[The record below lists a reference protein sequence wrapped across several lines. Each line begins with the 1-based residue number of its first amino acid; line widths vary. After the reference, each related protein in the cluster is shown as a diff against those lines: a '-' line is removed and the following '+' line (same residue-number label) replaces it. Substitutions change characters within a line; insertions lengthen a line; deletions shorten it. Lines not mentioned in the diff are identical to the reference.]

1 MNNKVPVF
9 GQRRAGVYLLS
20 EIYNPDDVTSSVQTI
35 NKVVPA
41 IGSLIVDDTVGNHNT
56 LYVVYSVDAITH
68 RSTLVPAGLLDTT
81 DDSNLN
87 SSYGN
92 NNYKLFF
99 GEKLSDPVY
108 YVTEDTEWK
117 PHKDYY
123 VKVIDSEN
131 PTLFTYE
138 PFMGNAFE
146 SEVTYYEAIYV
157 YEAVVDSR
165 LSIYNN
171 DAETFTVFKSVAI
184 GSTDGNNDVI
194 SWFYKLTPEERQAID
209 PAMEDSYLHN
219 SKVPLLS
226 YTDTTITN
234 SGAISSRSAKSTRYF
249 YTPFE
254 LKQGEK
260 YLLIVNDNNGRP
272 VAQVLL
278 EGQPMLEI
286 QKLNGR
292 YRMITSFDIWT
303 ADDDAHPGERG
314 IYIPRNRSI
323 EALQFY
329 FNITYDDGTTD
340 QLPGIDNIRLFA
352 YGLEDIDIHAA
363 IGTEYEILFKY
374 FVPSVEQINL
384 VNDSSNPR
392 NYSIGPT
399 KRYIY
404 KKVKAKIVGSST
416 EDLTPPVFD
425 HWALT
430 TKGRTYS
437 ATSQLPWTNEAV
449 TVQAVFVDD
458 IGVDKV
464 LHRINDETTYAEG
477 DTVTVTENNTRVYFI
492 ATDISGKQSDV
503 ASCLIDK
510 IDTEAPTAPT
520 VTITPDV
527 VKTSI
532 TPVRMHLT
540 TAVDA
545 AKNQYSTDG
554 TTWVDMNGLELG
566 ASANGTYY
574 FRSLDAA
581 GNASERTTYNV
592 TNIDTILPVVVP
604 EHNTVN
610 NVATVTATISNIGD
624 NKEKGPASAYP
635 NARIE
640 YAIKYNGETEYSA
653 WAIYN
658 GAFTVDR
665 SCMIKFCA
673 YDGIYDGTGNNNGNR
688 STDIEHTVIISGIVP
703 EPTISVSTTEYTSG
717 NVIVSVAYDNN
728 VTRKYYIGDEPVVDP
743 SAIDDS
749 LWSTALSN
757 PMDRTISQ
765 NCVIYAKAIMGSY
778 ASYATRVINN
788 IDKASPTI
796 TNIQTSPAQE
806 TYTSGSVIVTAVF
819 NDTGVSQ
826 LRDKLYRKGS
836 SGNWLAYPDDGVE
849 VTDNTTVY
857 FKAIDNAGNESE
869 VASQIVANIDKTA
882 PVVTATPAP
891 TQWVQSFDLWLSATD
906 NLSGVKR
913 IEYQINGTSADGWQ
927 IAPDGAINITE
938 NCTVYYR
945 AIDGVDNVSTP
956 GSVVITRIDTI
967 APVISDITFSNTM
980 DGTHEVPTNQPITI
994 TARISDN
1001 LSGVKK
1007 VYYRVVNHKETSGQT
1022 VLVPCTELTLTSVA
1036 SGTYSVTFTVEM
1048 NGCVEFKAID
1058 NADNSTPD
1066 NNIDTHGEFI
1076 YYHDITMYD
1085 THTPAAPSVT
1095 GNPPNST
1102 QTTSAVTLTATYD
1115 SSENIVVKQY
1125 AYSSTSI
1132 SSGYDWQTYTGDTV
1146 SAPSNGYYY
1155 FRGQNEAG
1163 SWSNIGSY
1171 QVTNII
1177 TAVNAPTVTRTPEP
1191 SDVPSG
1197 TNGYTTSVIIEVTD
1211 FNGADSVDYC
1221 YKVGS
1226 GSYSG
1231 WTTYTGPI
1239 EVNTENRTY
1248 KFRGQIGTLYSNEVA
1263 VPVNYIDVTAPTIG
1277 TITHD
1282 PPNGTTTHNR
1292 VTVYVPVTDSKSGVE
1307 CVAYSTKSN
1316 PVSTRD
1322 EDWTRVT
1329 NIDQSTGSYTFTIS
1343 TNGTVY
1349 IRAMDKCGNKTDTV
1363 STTGYS
1369 HVINNIISD
1378 ALISPTIEY
1387 SPTEPTYGNVTVTI
1401 TYDELATV
1409 NQYNIDNGP
1418 DGPWQNYGGSFP
1430 VSYNCHIYARSNDG
1444 SIDGWVYSDE
1454 EIDNI
1459 ISDNLII
1466 ALSGYDNTTQ
1476 GLNETSITAAAMS
1489 GSTVES
1495 GLAIYY
1501 AKSADSTDP
1510 ATDSSLEWTLY
1521 TGPVSV
1527 VENKYFYFKTTKYN
1541 NTVYN
1546 SVAFNNIK
1554 TFDSGVEE
1562 DTDPED

>member
-87 SSYGN
+87 FSYGN

-99 GEKLSDPVY
+99 SEKLSDPVY

-123 VKVIDSEN
+123 IKVIDAEN
-131 PTLFTYE
+131 PALFVYE

-146 SEVTYYEAIYV
+146 SGVTYYEAIYV

-194 SWFYKLTPEERQAID
+194 SWFYKLTPEERHAID

-260 YLLIVNDNNGRP
+260 YLLIVNDNHGRP
-272 VAQVLL
+272 TAQVLL

-286 QKLNGR
+286 QRLNGK

-425 HWALT
+425 HWELT
-430 TKGRTYS
+430 TKGRTYTT
-437 ATSQLPWTNEAV
+437 TSQLPWTNEAV
-449 TVQAVFVDD
+449 VVRAIFTDD
-458 IGVDKV
+458 VGVDKV

-477 DTVTVTENNTRVYFI
+477 DTITVTENNTRVYFI
-492 ATDISGKQSDV
+492 ATDISGKQSESV
-503 ASCLIDK
+503 SCLIDK
-510 IDTEAPTAPT
+510 IDLIAPSAPTIT
-520 VTITPDV
+520 MTPDV
-527 VKTSI
+527 VKTAI
-532 TPVRMHLT
+532 TPVRIHLT
-540 TAVDA
+540 TDSDVV
-545 AKNQYSTDG
+545 KNQYSTNG
-554 TTWVDMNGLELG
+554 TTWVDILSNELDIN
-566 ASANGTYY
+566 SNDTYY

-581 GNASERTTYNV
+581 GNKSESTTYGV
-592 TNIDTILPVVVP
+592 TCIDKIQPIVTAAI
-604 EHNTVN
+604 TTSSGTS
-610 NVATVTATISNIGD
+610 ATVTAEITNIGD
-624 NKEKGPASAYP
+624 NKAKKPASAYP

-640 YAIKYNGETEYSA
+640 YAIKYDGQSDYSA
-653 WAIYN
+653 WSIYN
-658 GAFTVDR
+658 DPVTVDR
-665 SCMIKFCA
+665 NCVIKFCA
-673 YDGIYDGTGNNNGNR
+673 YDGIYDGTGHNDGNR
-688 STDIEHTVIISGIVP
+688 SADFELPVTISGEVP
-703 EPTISVSTTEYTSG
+703 RPTISINPTEYTSG
-717 NVIVSVAYDNN
+717 NVTATITYDSSV
-728 VTRKYYIGDEPVVDP
+728 TKKYYVGSEPVVDP
-743 SAIDDS
+743 STIADNLWQDASTNPINLAIS
-749 LWSTALSN
+749 E
-757 PMDRTISQ
+757 
-765 NCVIYAKAIMGSY
+765 NCVVYAKASSGIYSAY
-778 ASYATRVINN
+778 ASKAINN

-796 TNIQTSPAQE
+796 TNIQTNPAQE

-836 SGNWLAYPDDGVE
+836 SGSWLAYSDDGVE
-849 VTDNTTVY
+849 VTDNTTIY

-891 TQWVQSFDLWLSATD
+891 TQWTQSFNLGLSATD
-906 NLSGVKR
+906 NLSGVNK
-913 IEYQINGTSADGWQ
+913 IEYQIDGTSASGWLTYSNTPVS
-927 IAPDGAINITE
+927 IE
-938 NCTVYYR
+938 RNCTVYYR
-945 AIDGVDNVSTP
+945 ATDNAGNTSTP
-956 GSVVITRIDTI
+956 GSVVINKIDRA
-967 APVISDITFSNTM
+967 APLISDIDFSNK
-980 DGTHEVPTNQPITI
+980 GSGGVEYPTNQAVEV
-994 TARISDN
+994 TAIIRDV
-1001 LSGVKK
+1001 LSGVDK
-1007 VYYRVVNHKETSGQT
+1007 VWYRVIDSLSENPT
-1022 VLVPCTELTLTSVA
+1022 VLVPYTELTLGPDSTVPANGVKCSVA
-1036 SGTYSVTFTVEM
+1036 M
-1048 NGCVEFKAID
+1048 NGVVEFIATDKAG
-1058 NADNSTPD
+1058 NTTPEK
-1066 NNIDTHGEFI
+1066 T
-1076 YYHDITMYD
+1076 YYHIITKYD
-1085 THTPAAPSVT
+1085 AHTPAAPSVT

-1102 QTTSAVTLTATYD
+1102 QTTSAVILTATYD

-1132 SSGYDWQTYTGDTV
+1132 SSGYNWQTYTDNTV

-1155 FRGQNEAG
+1155 FRGSNEAG

-1177 TAVNAPTVTRTPEP
+1177 TAVNAPTVARTPEP

-1197 TNGYTTSVIIEVTD
+1197 TNGYTTSVTIEVTD

-1231 WTTYTGPI
+1231 WATYTEPI
-1239 EVNTENRTY
+1239 VVNTENRTY
-1248 KFRGQIGTLYSNEVA
+1248 KFRGKIGTLYSSEVA

-1282 PPNGTTTHNR
+1282 PPNGTTTHNH

-1329 NIDQSTGSYTFTIS
+1329 SIDQSTGSYTFTIS
-1343 TNGTVY
+1343 TNGTIY
-1349 IRAMDKCGNKTDTV
+1349 IRAMDKCGNKTDAV

-1369 HVINNIISD
+1369 HEINNIISD
-1378 ALISPTIEY
+1378 ELISPTIEY

-1401 TYDELATV
+1401 TYDELATI

-1418 DGPWQNYGGSFP
+1418 NGPWQNYGGSFP

-1459 ISDNLII
+1459 LVNNLRI
-1466 ALSGYDNTTQ
+1466 ALSGYDNTTEN
-1476 GLNETSITAAAMS
+1476 LESTSITATAMS

-1495 GLAIYY
+1495 GLTIYWAY
-1501 AKSADSTDP
+1501 SATSVADP
-1510 ATDSSLEWTLY
+1510 LNDQSLTWSVY
-1521 TGPVSV
+1521 GGPLAVGD
-1527 VENKYFYFKTTKYN
+1527 NGYYYFKTTKLN
-1541 NTVYN
+1541 NTVTN
-1546 SVAFNNIK
+1546 SVAFSNIQVIQEII
-1554 TFDSGVEE
+1554 DDEG
-1562 DTDPED
+1562 DPED